1 MLLAFV
7 WAAVLMWGSLQ
18 LKQVNT
24 LKSDYLSRNSML
36 KQQQL
41 SLDQKDQ
48 VDQKIN
54 YYKQV
59 FQKSISAAALVNMVH
74 TFVQETGMTPP
85 TISSSRQTAQKD
97 SIFNINS
104 VTVNFNR
111 VQYRDLVNFT
121 SKVLAEKP
129 YLVIDEVTMTPES
142 INPTLM
148 DGSMRINSLEL
159 KKGALDTSSA
169 VATTAKK

>member
-24 LKSDYLSRNSML
+24 LKSDYLSRTSML
-36 KQQQL
+36 KQQQM

-54 YYKQV
+54 YYNQI

-74 TFVQETGMTPP
+74 TFVQQTNMTPP

-111 VQYRDLVNFT
+111 VKFEDLVNFT

-129 YLVIDEVTMTPES
+129 YLVIDELTMTPET

-159 KKGALDTSSA
+159 KKGALDTSAAPSTSA
-169 VATTAKK
+169 KN